1 MADNR
6 ILVPVSETSTL
17 RQTVNKAVRRAQSA
31 GTAGDPATI
40 VFVYVHSPETDEYPE
55 NTETAAELLNR
66 VEVWATEDAGED
78 ADAITIERLQIGT
91 DEHVF
96 SPDDVAELLLETAR
110 ERGVGLVLLDPE
122 YDPGIG
128 APLLRPLE
136 YELSRRGSITI
147 EKATV
152 GTSTRRTPLVGGATA
167 LQFGT
172 VFLVS
177 FGFYQLLAGQVYW
190 FDILTGAI
198 SAGVVAVALTTVS
211 FNRDPDLVE
220 TPKRLARGVLYVP
233 YLLQEIIKSNILIAA
248 VILHPRL
255 PIDPTLTRIRP
266 AVYGSLPVTTLANS
280 ITLTPGTLS
289 ARVEGRSLIVHTLV
303 PSARQDLFDGGLER
317 AVRGVFYGRSA
328 MRLESLEE
336 RGLAEIISFEDSRRV
351 VAEENADVDDL
362 DETPDSDT
370 TGDEE

>member
-31 GTAGDPATI
+31 GTAGDPAHI
-40 VFVYVHSPETDEYPE
+40 VFVYVHAPDTDGEPE
-55 NTETAAELLNR
+55 ETAAAADLLNR
-66 VEVWATEDAGED
+66 VEVWATEDAGEN
-78 ADAITIERLQIGT
+78 ADTITIETLQLGT
-91 DEHVF
+91 DEYVF
-96 SPDDVAELLLETAR
+96 SPDDAAELLLDTAR

-136 YELSRRGSITI
+136 YELSRTAGITI
-147 EKATV
+147 EEAQV

-177 FGFYQLLAGQVYW
+177 FVFYQLLAGQIYW
-190 FDILTGAI
+190 FDILTGAV

-220 TPKRLARGVLYVP
+220 TPKRLLRAVVYIP
-233 YLLQEIIKSNILIAA
+233 YLLQEIIKSNIQIAA

-255 PIDPTLTRIRP
+255 PIDPRLTRIRP

-328 MRLESLEE
+328 MRIKSLAD
-336 RGLAEIISFEDSRRV
+336 RGLAERISFADSQRV
-351 VAEENADVDDL
+351 VAEETAGPDDSDADP
-362 DETPDSDT
+362 ESDT
-370 TGDEE
+370 TGDAR